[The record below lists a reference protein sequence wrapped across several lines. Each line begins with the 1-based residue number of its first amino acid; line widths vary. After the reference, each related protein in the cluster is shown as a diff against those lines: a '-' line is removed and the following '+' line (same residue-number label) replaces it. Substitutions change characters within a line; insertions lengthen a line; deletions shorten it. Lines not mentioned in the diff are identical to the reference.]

1 MRKEI
6 NFTETELVRDSG
18 VVTHYIQKRQSIYAD
33 QYLGGTIPEAELLEI
48 LTNATRAPTHKMT
61 EPWRFVVLTD
71 SQLLKYGRYMSSYYE
86 HLYQDIP
93 DAEKKLAKYS
103 YLKDYPLKAACMVA
117 IIFIK
122 SRKINIPEWEELA
135 AISCAVQNMAI
146 SATSFNIASYWAT
159 GGSAI
164 DYVKTL
170 GLAENEQSLG
180 LFFMGY
186 TDLSSMPVKKKRTP
200 IDQKVTWRS

>member
-6 NFTETELVRDSG
+6 NFTVTEPHRDCE
-18 VVTHYIQKRQSIYAD
+18 VVTRYIRKRRSIYAD
-33 QYLGGTIPEAELLEI
+33 QYQEGTIPEAELLEI
-48 LTNATRAPTHKMT
+48 LTNATWAPTHKMS

-71 SQLLKYGRYMSSYYE
+71 RQLITYGMYMGSYYQ

-93 DAEKKLAKYS
+93 DAEKKLAKYN
-103 YLKDYPLKAACMVA
+103 YLKNYPLKAACMVA
-117 IIFIK
+117 IIFVK
-122 SRKINIPEWEELA
+122 SKKVNIPEWEELA

-186 TDLSSMPVKKKRTP
+186 TNDATVHVQKKRTP
-200 IDQKVTWRS
+200 IEQKITWRS

>member
-1 MRKEI
+1 MKKEI
-6 NFTETELVRDSG
+6 YFTQTEWRRDDE
-18 VVTHYIQKRQSIYAD
+18 VVTHYIRKRQSIYAD
-33 QYLGGTIPEAELLEI
+33 QYHKGIIPEAELLEI
-48 LTNATRAPTHKMT
+48 ITNATWAPTHKMT

-71 SQLLKYGRYMSSYYE
+71 SQLVKYGTYMCSYYRN
-86 HLYQDIP
+86 LYEDIP
-93 DAEKKLAKYS
+93 DAEKKLAKYN
-103 YLKDYPLKAACMVA
+103 YLKDYPLKAACIIA
-117 IIFIK
+117 IIFVK
-122 SRKINIPEWEELA
+122 STRVNIPEWEELA
-135 AISCAVQNMAI
+135 AVSCAVQNMAI
-146 SATSFNIASYWAT
+146 SATSFKIASYWAT

-186 TDLSSMPVKKKRTP
+186 TSDSTVPVQKKRTA